1 MEKLIYEEYLSR
13 NPDSIRASLV
23 LQSASITKNSIYVLA
38 LVEDNGFKFAIGN
51 LIIFFFL
58 LLNITYL
65 PFNSAEINT
74 TNSTMES
81 KLKSFH
87 VLNYIL
93 NNFVS

>member
-1 MEKLIYEEYLSR
+1 MEKLIYEEYLLR

-51 LIIFFFL
+51 NDFLFL
-58 LLNITYL
+58 LKNITYL
-65 PFNSAEINT
+65 IFHLAEINT
-74 TNSTMES
+74 TNSAMES

>member
-1 MEKLIYEEYLSR
+1 MEKLIYEEYLLR

-51 LIIFFFL
+51 YNFLFL
-58 LLNITYL
+58 LKNITYL
-65 PFNSAEINT
+65 LFHLAEINT
-74 TNSTMES
+74 TNSIMES